1 LPMMV
6 AAALLV
12 TGWNSS
18 SVEAR
23 TLCVGKEAVFL
34 RGGPSSRH
42 NPVGSL
48 PAGACGIQVV
58 GKCVSGWCDV
68 SLGTR
73 RGWVDARQ
81 VTVQEGGAAPAPA
94 PAPKQISPPASPRP
108 RAEPPPQRQAAP
120 PPPAPPRPAPPAATG
135 AAPDRDN
142 HCVMGV
148 RPGDTLRIRSGPGVE
163 NREVGAIP
171 PDACGVLVGAPCS
184 GSWCP
189 VTYRGI
195 RGWSNA
201 SFLRPPWMR

>member
-1 LPMMV
+1 MIVV
-6 AAALLV
+6 AAPLV
-12 TGWNSS
+12 TGWNASPA
-18 SVEAR
+18 EAR
-23 TLCVGKEAVFL
+23 TLCVGKESVFL

-68 SLGTR
+68 ALGTR

-81 VTVQEGGAAPAPA
+81 VNVQEGGAAPAPA
-94 PAPKQISPPASPRP
+94 PAPKQASPPAPP
-108 RAEPPPQRQAAP
+108 PKQRAEPPPPPRQAAP
-120 PPPAPPRPAPPAATG
+120 AQPSPRPAPPAATG
-135 AAPDRDN
+135 ATGDRDT

-163 NREVGAIP
+163 HREVGGIP
-171 PDACGVLVGAPCS
+171 PDACGVTVGAPCS